1 MLHGAKRALKHSETT
16 EKIIGA
22 FYAVYNELG
31 PGFLESVYQRS
42 MTIALQDL
50 GLKAECEPPVAVWFR
65 GQQVGDFRADLC
77 VENVILLEL
86 KTARSIDPAHEAQI
100 MHYLRATQYE
110 VGLLLNFG
118 PKAEFRRFLLENH
131 LKKIREIREIR
142 GEVLPE

>member
-1 MLHGAKRALKHSETT
+1 MLHGTQRALKHSETT
-16 EKIIGA
+16 EKVIGA

-42 MTIALQDL
+42 MTIALQEL
-50 GLKAECEPPVAVWFR
+50 GLKADCELPVAVWFR

-77 VENVILLEL
+77 VDDAVLLEL

-100 MHYLRATQYE
+100 MHYLRATKFE

-118 PKAEFRRFLLENH
+118 PKAEFRRVILDNH
-131 LKKIREIREIR
+131 FKKIREIREIR
-142 GEVLPE
+142 GEVLPQ

>member
-1 MLHGAKRALKHSETT
+1 MLHGTKRALKHSEIT
-16 EKIIGA
+16 ERIIGA

-42 MTIALQDL
+42 MTIALQYL
-50 GLKAECEPPVAVWFR
+50 GLKAECELPVAVWFR

-131 LKKIREIREIR
+131 LKKIREIR
-142 GEVLPE
+142 GEVSPK